1 MEAQERTRGTM
12 REIKVGD
19 DVIITDVRNVLGNN
33 DKTSDSVEEYMA
45 KVVSITQGVGGDTWY
60 TCKLAVINKTLTFP
74 QWEVF
79 LMDKT
84 TKDANKKTAYE
95 LLRDELHELEMLE
108 NGINIYDTVWVDMSN
123 WSKWAPTPP
132 HESGYAEIMSYYDAP
147 DFCNDTYK
155 RYYNVRFRGS
165 DDLVTV
171 HESRLK
177 PVYIYHQD
185 EEKDTQEDTAHDK
198 HYREAVVEPI
208 LVMQALFSHDEFIGF
223 LKGNILKYRLRAG
236 HKGGAEEM
244 KADLDKIHVY
254 EEWIEKA
261 KKGERI

>member
-1 MEAQERTRGTM
+1 M

-19 DVIITDVRNVLGNN
+19 EVIIKDVRNVLGNN
-33 DKTSDSVEEYMA
+33 DKTSYSVEEYMA

-60 TCKLAVINKTLTFP
+60 TCKLAVINKTIAFP
-74 QWEVF
+74 QCEVF

-84 TKDANKKTAYE
+84 TKNGYE
-95 LLRDELHELEMLE
+95 WLDDELHGLKMFEK
-108 NGINIYDTVWVDMSN
+108 NINIYDTVWVDMSN
-123 WSKWAPTPP
+123 WSATPP
-132 HESGYAEIMSYYDAP
+132 HESGYAVVVDMMVLP
-147 DFCNDTYK
+147 DNDTASDRVMYD
-155 RYYNVRFRGS
+155 VQFRGS
-165 DDLVTV
+165 DEVITV
-171 HESRLK
+171 
-177 PVYIYHQD
+177 D
-185 EEKDTQEDTAHDK
+185 ERRVIPIDEDEDTQEDTMHDK

-236 HKGGAEEM
+236 HKGGEEEM

-254 EEWIEKA
+254 EEWLERA